1 MYSRKIGGW
10 GKLFG
15 EEGRGRSKGG
25 RKSGACGRRISG
37 AEVGA
42 FRNFGEQKENW
53 RDDGRAH
60 FPMAFLREGDFFLRK
75 HIFCRTAR
83 RKNENLFRC
92 RFHEKIQSRSFRS
105 IGVHFRSAYKVSVRS
120 RIFFKVKISLSE
132 RKPLVSAHDIRF
144 RFPCGTLFA
153 VLLLCFFHRKASG
166 EKGESGRSI
175 HYTFTSPNPFR
186 VASLR
191 RSSDKSTKQIAF
203 HLL

>member
-75 HIFCRTAR
+75 HIFCRTTR

-105 IGVHFRSAYKVSVRS
+105 IGVHFRSAYKFSVRS
-120 RIFFKVKISLSE
+120 RFFFKVKISLSE
-132 RKPLVSAHDIRF
+132 RKPLASAHDIRF
-144 RFPCGTLFA
+144 RFPCGTYLLSFSFAFFIERRAEKKERAGGAFTILSLLRILF
-153 VLLLCFFHRKASG
+153 VLLL
-166 EKGESGRSI
+166 
-175 HYTFTSPNPFR
+175 
-186 VASLR
+186 
-191 RSSDKSTKQIAF
+191 
-203 HLL
+203 